1 MSERRNFSNYDR
13 RLISVLEI
21 LGAYFTDTYF
31 NYIHT
36 SANNYV
42 KVGKSLTDEYVRQVN
57 TYVHALKTDKGSFQK
72 IVTDLHRYFQRCTQH
87 STISFADFVDRIVKH
102 FIPPEYYDLLKI
114 PEKDE
119 NLGII
124 LADLVASLGTYATS
138 PEILPRIIDNRQ
150 SYTQVT
156 IRMLQDEA
164 VQILLSKRSEIH
176 NKFLS
181 RIGQAKD
188 SVSRDVVEGMKKA
201 IKKLMRENVKQKEEL
216 YKTQERLKMAEEDLR
231 DSKKKEAKYRSLIFM
246 LKSQIENGKNVA
258 AYLSAT
264 PAPEMIGEANRYAVE
279 PRLLDDAFAQPDTYT
294 KPADRD
300 ADVDEDADEDADE
313 EDDLQLKAD
322 VVTMQDAHRAARRDA
337 KTKTGTAT
345 GKKAQK
351 LLDDIKEHRGTSAE
365 AKKTLLEAKRKLKD
379 VLGPVKSK
387 LDGDTRRLRTQ
398 HAAQVK
404 ALTNKAVAAFE
415 KKHAKDIAAHT
426 DARKAFKKVD
436 TKLNAAQRRLA
447 TNYNARGRKNFGVAP
462 LNWERHLRGLKN
474 KYCGFCK
481 RRRR

>member
-1 MSERRNFSNYDR
+1 MDEVARKLR
-13 RLISVLEI
+13 RL
-21 LGAYFTDTYF
+21 ADAAAAPYCTYRPDA
-31 NYIHT
+31 HL
-36 SANNYV
+36 
-42 KVGKSLTDEYVRQVN
+42 LTLR
-57 TYVHALKTDKGSFQK
+57 K
-72 IVTDLHRYFQRCTQH
+72 R
-87 STISFADFVDRIVKH
+87 
-102 FIPPEYYDLLKI
+102 LLKM
-114 PEKDE
+114 
-119 NLGII
+119 NLEQLI
-124 LADLVASLGTYATS
+124 AELGT
-138 PEILPRIIDNRQ
+138 EDD
-150 SYTQVT
+150 
-156 IRMLQDEA
+156 DEH
-164 VQILLSKRSEIH
+164 SE
-176 NKFLS
+176 
-181 RIGQAKD
+181 GT
-188 SVSRDVVEGMKKA
+188 RDEDVD
-201 IKKLMRENVKQKEEL
+201 
-216 YKTQERLKMAEEDLR
+216 EED
-231 DSKKKEAKYRSLIFM
+231 A
-246 LKSQIENGKNVA
+246 
-258 AYLSAT
+258 
-264 PAPEMIGEANRYAVE
+264 GEE
-279 PRLLDDAFAQPDTYT
+279 
-294 KPADRD
+294 
-300 ADVDEDADEDADE
+300 DEDADEDADE